1 MILSIVVPTVVTA
14 LFLFLWGWLFA
25 VVVFAKSQAE
35 HFEQISRPANQ
46 INVAAIGVEKLVQGL
61 LLTLIYQQLRPWT
74 DLGWLNGLLYGALV
88 GALLE
93 ATYFFTFWIN
103 LRVPLVPMLTR
114 TLAGWVRMVLAGGL
128 IGWLSAALHS

>member
-1 MILSIVVPTVVTA
+1 MILSIGVPAVVAA

-25 VVVFAKSQAE
+25 VVVFAKSQAKY
-35 HFEQISRPANQ
+35 FEQISRPASE

-61 LLTLIYQQLRPWT
+61 LLTLVYQQLRPWA
-74 DLGWLNGLLYGALV
+74 DIGWLNGLLFGALV

-114 TLAGWVRMVLAGGL
+114 TVAGWVRMVLAGGL
-128 IGWLSAALHS
+128 IGWLSGALHA